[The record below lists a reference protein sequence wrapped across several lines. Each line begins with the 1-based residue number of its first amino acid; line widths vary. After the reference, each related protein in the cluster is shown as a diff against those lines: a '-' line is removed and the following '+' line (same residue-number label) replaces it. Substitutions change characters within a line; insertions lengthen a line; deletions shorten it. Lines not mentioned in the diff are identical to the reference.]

1 MQSEFN
7 EDAVASEGDDLCVS
21 LSRVDPD
28 RWLSSRFAAGA
39 GHRQALVAIYAFD
52 NELARAPRAASK
64 PLVAEMRLAWWREVL
79 EEIRAG
85 GAVRRHPVAQALAV
99 AAREHGLDGTLLETL
114 VDARLRELDPRP
126 MRLEEALE
134 WADGTGGA
142 CARLAS
148 TVLDPGSDPEAA
160 AAGGSAWSIGRLILT
175 AGLAPEAAE
184 DALRTRLAAARGVSA
199 PAFPAI
205 AHAALAR
212 SRARGRRASPLGDRL
227 RLMRA
232 VLAGRV

>member
-1 MQSEFN
+1 MTEAAGPGAP
-7 EDAVASEGDDLCVS
+7 EDLEGS
-21 LSRVDPD
+21 LSRTDPD
-28 RWLSSRFAAGA
+28 RWLSSRFAAG
-39 GHRQALVAIYAFD
+39 RESRRALVAIYAFD
-52 NELARAPRAASK
+52 NELARAPRAASN

-85 GAVRRHPVAQALAV
+85 GVVRRHPVALALA
-99 AAREHGLDGTLLETL
+99 AAVRDRRLDTELLETL

-126 MRLEEALE
+126 MDLEEALA
-134 WADGTGGA
+134 WAEGTGGA

-148 TVLDPGSDPEAA
+148 AALDPASDPEAA

-175 AGLAPEAAE
+175 AGLSPEAAQ
-184 DALRTRLAAARGVSA
+184 DALLARLATARGVSA
-199 PAFPAI
+199 AAFPAI

-212 SRARGRRASPLGDRL
+212 ARARGRRASPLGDRL

-232 VLAGRV
+232 VLSGRV

>member
-1 MQSEFN
+1 MDPEIT
-7 EDAVASEGDDLCVS
+7 EDAAPGTPEDLEAS
-21 LSRVDPD
+21 LSRTDPD
-28 RWLSSRFAAGA
+28 RWLSSRFAAGREA
-39 GHRQALVAIYAFD
+39 RRALVAIYAFD
-52 NELARAPRAASK
+52 NQLARAPRAASN

-85 GAVRRHPVAQALAV
+85 GGVRRHPVALALA
-99 AAREHGLDGTLLETL
+99 AAVRDRGLDTDLLETL

-126 MRLEEALE
+126 MDLGEALA
-134 WADGTGGA
+134 WAEDTGGA

-148 TVLDPGSDPEAA
+148 AALDPASDPEAA

-175 AGLAPEAAE
+175 AGLSPEAAE
-184 DALRTRLAAARGVSA
+184 EALETRLAAARRVSDA
-199 PAFPAI
+199 AFPAV

-212 SRARGRRASPLGDRL
+212 ARARGRRASPLGDRL

-232 VLAGRV
+232 VLSGRV

>member
-1 MQSEFN
+1 MT
-7 EDAVASEGDDLCVS
+7 EDAGPGDAEDLEVS
-21 LSRVDPD
+21 LSRTDPD

-39 GHRQALVAIYAFD
+39 GARRALVAIYAFD
-52 NELARAPRAASK
+52 NELARAPRAASN

-85 GAVRRHPVAQALAV
+85 GAVRRHPVALALA
-99 AAREHGLDGTLLETL
+99 AAVRDRSLDTGLLETL

-126 MRLEEALE
+126 MDLEEALA
-134 WADGTGGA
+134 WTDDTGGA

-148 TVLDPGSDPEAA
+148 LALDPASDPVAA
-160 AAGGSAWSIGRLILT
+160 EAGGSAWSIGRLILT
-175 AGLAPEAAE
+175 AGLSPEVAGE
-184 DALRTRLAAARGVSA
+184 ALKARLAAARGVSA
-199 PAFPAI
+199 AAFPAI

-212 SRARGRRASPLGDRL
+212 ARARGRRASPLSDRL

-232 VLAGRV
+232 VLSGRV

>member
-1 MQSEFN
+1 MDPEIT
-7 EDAVASEGDDLCVS
+7 EDAAPGTPEDLEAS
-21 LSRVDPD
+21 LSRTDPD
-28 RWLSSRFAAGA
+28 RWLSSRFAAGREA
-39 GHRQALVAIYAFD
+39 RRALVAIYAFD
-52 NELARAPRAASK
+52 NELARAPRAASN

-85 GAVRRHPVAQALAV
+85 GGVRRHPVALALA
-99 AAREHGLDGTLLETL
+99 AAVRDRGLDTDLLETL

-126 MRLEEALE
+126 MDLGEALA
-134 WADGTGGA
+134 WAEDTGGA

-148 TVLDPGSDPEAA
+148 AALDPASDPEAA

-175 AGLAPEAAE
+175 AGLSPEAAE
-184 DALRTRLAAARGVSA
+184 EALETRLAAARRVSDA
-199 PAFPAI
+199 AFPAV

-212 SRARGRRASPLGDRL
+212 ARARGRRASPLGDRL

-232 VLAGRV
+232 VLSGRV